1 MDSQKLTDAYWTLFT
16 CRESTEIW
24 IRLAGSSSTLSKPR
38 GQLRFA
44 ACRVGG
50 RRGFHL
56 SDRYI
61 CPSTFYSQVHH
72 PLTHAFA
79 GRNLPDQS
87 PSSHHC
93 IQAIKPKSE
102 TAREAC
108 KPGGASVAKCSN
120 MFQRQGMK
128 RSTTVP
134 TPRAAFIG
142 KIRVWGWPGS
152 CS

>member
-1 MDSQKLTDAYWTLFT
+1 MDSQKLTDAYWTLLT

-72 PLTHAFA
+72 SSTHAHLLA
-79 GRNLPDQS
+79 ETSQTS
-87 PSSHHC
+87 KA
-93 IQAIKPKSE
+93 QAHTTVSRPLSLRVRLLE
-102 TAREAC
+102 RHVYL
-108 KPGGASVAKCSN
+108 GGASGALFFSNGLVQVLQNVAICFN
-120 MFQRQGMK
+120 DRE
-128 RSTTVP
+128 
-134 TPRAAFIG
+134 
-142 KIRVWGWPGS
+142 
-152 CS
+152 

>member
-1 MDSQKLTDAYWTLFT
+1 MWVYIDMDSQKLTDAYWTLFA

-108 KPGGASVAKCSN
+108 KPGGASGALFFSNGLVQVLQNVAICFKD
-120 MFQRQGMK
+120 RE
-128 RSTTVP
+128 
-134 TPRAAFIG
+134 
-142 KIRVWGWPGS
+142 
-152 CS
+152 